1 MKILNSSV
9 WTNPFV
15 IIGLVL
21 VFFGLIILIIIL
33 VKRHVKPLQIKKDE
47 IDEQEAVRQELD
59 RILVPIDDEKIQKE
73 MEEKADKSGTKPVDE
88 KKD

>member
-1 MKILNSSV
+1 MKTLDNNV
-9 WTNPFV
+9 MTNPFV

-21 VFFGLIILIIIL
+21 LFFGLIILIIIL

-47 IDEQEAVRQELD
+47 IDEKEAVRQELD
-59 RILVPIDDEKIQKE
+59 RILVPIEDENIQKE
-73 MEEKADKSGTKPVDE
+73 MEEKAISETKPTDE